1 MRCDGALRM
10 RICNGTTYGYGRAVL
25 RLASCFLRRM
35 RILAVVLA
43 SHSAADHC
51 TQHGYRQ
58 DLVKFDVRVSTNQS
72 RYGLRGLN
80 PCPLL
85 VARASKV
92 CAYWRNSKLWILQL
106 NHHLSAAW

>member
-10 RICNGTTYGYGRAVL
+10 RICNGTTYGYSRGVL
-25 RLASCFLRRM
+25 RVASCFLGRM
-35 RILAVVLA
+35 RNLAVVLA

-58 DLVKFDVRVSTNQS
+58 DLVKFDVKVSTK
-72 RYGLRGLN
+72 YGLRGLI

-92 CAYWRNSKLWILQL
+92 CAYWRNSKLWTLQL
-106 NHHLSAAW
+106 NRHLSAAW